1 MLGRAERAAGPSEP
15 SAWVAAMRTSKFGS
29 LCIRKTSTGTAL
41 PNIDGVLRQP
51 PYEPPINATPEQLD
65 AAMKDG
71 DYRRALRDARAKIG
85 R

>member
-1 MLGRAERAAGPSEP
+1 VPALIFLMQSDSSYDVRIAASQ
-15 SAWVAAMRTSKFGS
+15 ALGS
-29 LCIRKTSTGTAL
+29 LGPAARSAL

-51 PYEPPINATPEQLD
+51 PYEPPINATAEQLD

-71 DYRRALRDARAKIG
+71 DYRRALRDAKAKIG